1 MRHGSVAKEGGT
13 IDAIRKHFKK
23 HPEAVFANDL
33 AAMLGIENTGV
44 HASLGYMHDR
54 GELARCVVERPGQ
67 RPQYQYR
74 PSAAGGYIVGAVPF
88 SEFRVKGTPPPRRT
102 SSEPMNRPKL
112 LDPCPITDPSL
123 LRVPQ
128 QEPTAAA
135 VTEPAPEV
143 VGGGEHFRREM
154 EKVFAEPCREPD
166 PKALEWQSAQIAP
179 QLQKI
184 FADHPEEAQAI
195 ADEAT
200 AGPIPREF
208 RAALYSDG
216 TLILENVPHVVE
228 PIIALRGD
236 TVEVL
241 RKLLRGEVHA

>member
-1 MRHGSVAKEGGT
+1 MKGGSAAKEGGT

-23 HPEAVFANDL
+23 NPEAVFANDL
-33 AAMLGIENTGV
+33 AVTLGIENTGV
-44 HASLGYMHDR
+44 NASLTYMHDR

-128 QEPTAAA
+128 QEATAAP

-154 EKVFAEPCREPD
+154 EKV
-166 PKALEWQSAQIAP
+166 
-179 QLQKI
+179 

-241 RKLLRGEVHA
+241 RKLLRGEVHAQ